1 MKIATWNVNS
11 IRVRLER
18 LGKWLDKQRPD
29 VLCLQELKAV
39 DEAFPLDAIK
49 EAGYFAAVHGQKT
62 YNGVAILS
70 RTKPVDVRRGMGA
83 EADDPQARL
92 VSAKI
97 GGAAVLSAYF
107 PNGGTVGSESF
118 AYKLDWM
125 RRLRE
130 YLRKHFSP
138 SEPLALCG
146 DFNVTIDDK
155 DVNRPEEWADPVL
168 CHKDARN
175 GLAEIRRWGLVDVFR
190 RHHPQGGIYSWWDY
204 RQLGFPRN
212 NGLRIDH
219 IYATESLADRST
231 AAEVDRDERKGQKP
245 SDHAP
250 VIAVFED

>member
-11 IRVRLER
+11 IRVRLEQ

-39 DEAFPLDAIK
+39 DEAFPFDAIK

-70 RTKPVDVRRGMGA
+70 RIKPVDVRRGMGA
-83 EADDPQARL
+83 DAGDPQARL

-97 GGAAVLSAYF
+97 GGAAVLNAYF

-146 DFNVTIDDK
+146 DFNVAIDDK
-155 DVNRPEEWADPVL
+155 DVNRPEEWADTVL
-168 CHKDARN
+168 CHQDARN

-190 RHHPQGGIYSWWDY
+190 RHQPQCGIYSWWDY

-219 IYATESLADRST
+219 IYATKSLADRST
-231 AAEVDRDERKGQKP
+231 AAEVDCDERKGQKP